1 VPDELGGAV
10 RALGVE
16 VARAPGAAPSEPD
29 IEAVVRAEGLS
40 PHGWGND
47 AGYTYARHVHRY
59 HKVLFCVAGSIVF
72 HTDAG
77 DVALAPG
84 DRIELPAGVGHA
96 ATVGESGVRCVE
108 AYRA

>member
-1 VPDELGGAV
+1 MAGELGDAV
-10 RALGVE
+10 RALGIDVVE
-16 VARAPGAAPSEPD
+16 SAVPTPSERA

-40 PHGWGND
+40 PHGWGNE
-47 AGYTYARHVHRY
+47 AGCSYARHVHGY

-72 HTDAG
+72 HTDGG

-84 DRIELPAGVGHA
+84 DRMELPAGVGHG
-96 ATVGESGVRCVE
+96 ATVGAAGVRCVE